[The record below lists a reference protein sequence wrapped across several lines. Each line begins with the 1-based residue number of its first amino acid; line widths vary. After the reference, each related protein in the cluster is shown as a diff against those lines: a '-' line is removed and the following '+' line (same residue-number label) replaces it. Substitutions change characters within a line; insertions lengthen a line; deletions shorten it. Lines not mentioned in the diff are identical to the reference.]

1 MIFVVCIGFGM
12 EDEMEFNEVL
22 ETRRSIRRYK
32 MDKVEKDLI
41 ERMLRAATL
50 APSWKNSE
58 TARYYVVMSEEMLE
72 KVKNECLPSFNAAR
86 VKEAPVL
93 IVTTFVK
100 DISGFG
106 AEGVPANEAGN
117 GWGYYDLGLHNE
129 NLILEARNLGL
140 DTLIMGL
147 RHEEKLR
154 NILQIP
160 EEELVV
166 SVISVGYRDI
176 DPEMPKRR
184 ELLEITK
191 FY

>member
-1 MIFVVCIGFGM
+1 
-12 EDEMEFNEVL
+12 MEFNEVL

-32 MDKVEKDLI
+32 TDKVEKDLI

-147 RHEEKLR
+147 RHEGKLR

-176 DPEMPKRR
+176 NPEMPKRK
-184 ELLEITK
+184 EISEITR